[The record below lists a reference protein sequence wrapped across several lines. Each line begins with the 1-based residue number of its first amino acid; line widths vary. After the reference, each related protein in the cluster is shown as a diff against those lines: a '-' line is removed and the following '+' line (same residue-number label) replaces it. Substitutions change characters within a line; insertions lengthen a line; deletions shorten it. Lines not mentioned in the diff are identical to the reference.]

1 MRVVAIALLRQVDF
15 QAKLIRCAT
24 HQIVNSGNRGAIKL
38 SRSSCSLTQNPFLRD
53 HHTNRTCALTPVS
66 LDLDCKL
73 DGIFTSETKYTRA
86 EGCETH
92 NIASVWE
99 EELERP
105 EDKSSADSDCRRSPS
120 LMHMI
125 RRGIQRQALAVSWPT
140 GE

>member
-1 MRVVAIALLRQVDF
+1 MNKKGLKTKARRRKDCFLTS
-15 QAKLIRCAT
+15 LI
-24 HQIVNSGNRGAIKL
+24 
-38 SRSSCSLTQNPFLRD
+38 RD

-105 EDKSSADSDCRRSPS
+105 EDKSSADSDCR
-120 LMHMI
+120 
-125 RRGIQRQALAVSWPT
+125 
-140 GE
+140 